1 ISIHWNW
8 KGHNNLLPIDRNDKT
23 PDDSTFFQS
32 AQGHWY
38 SQVTSPSASVYTT
51 NVNMTLTSTPSRR
64 TTDDGIN
71 RSSSQSNSKSFQ
83 VHTST
88 REWLPA
94 AISTPLYVVSSAT
107 MHSLEDEEN
116 ELFDKIRQLIRDFT
130 QRPNRQYPLSRIIKW
145 TIDELPKVEHVI
157 VVVINR
163 PAFAL

>member
-1 ISIHWNW
+1 
-8 KGHNNLLPIDRNDKT
+8 
-23 PDDSTFFQS
+23 
-32 AQGHWY
+32 
-38 SQVTSPSASVYTT
+38 
-51 NVNMTLTSTPSRR
+51 MTLTSTPSRR